1 MRFISDK
8 EEKIRNRK
16 RIIVLIVSGI
26 YVIII
31 LPIIGVFI
39 SLYIDA
45 FFGFSILITTPF
57 NIIIAV
63 IFLVVGFFWA
73 IWANIELYRMGQGSP
88 VPFKE
93 TQTRIL
99 VIRGPYE
106 YTRNPMVFGYIL
118 IWIGMGFFFNSLFLT
133 LGFTSIITI
142 LLIVLIKLWEE
153 KNLEKRFGESYVEYK
168 KKISF
173 IIPLPRKKQK

>member
-1 MRFISDK
+1 VRFISDK

-31 LPIIGVFI
+31 LPIIGIFI

-57 NIIIAV
+57 NIVIAV

-73 IWANIELYRMGQGSP
+73 IWANVEIYRMGQGTP

-93 TQTRIL
+93 IQTRNL
-99 VIRGPYE
+99 VIRGPYK

-118 IWIGMGFFFNSLFLT
+118 IWIGMGFFLNSLFLT